1 LKVTTLKIV
10 KAKILFFGLL
20 LAIAFDLCGCATAK
34 DNQPFHNSTFAATLS
49 DDATD
54 AHIQLLHI
62 TANVDGSGKFV
73 FTAHKVHYEHLN
85 WSPPTNVTID
95 GEAWENLQKP
105 FPGWNKF
112 AKGLNLSRAW
122 IVEREGRDVIALES
136 TARGFNLY
144 LDDSPN
150 GSANYEVTIAIP
162 RKN

>member
-1 LKVTTLKIV
+1 MKM
-10 KAKILFFGLL
+10 KILFLGSL
-20 LAIAFDLCGCATAK
+20 LALAFNLCGCAAAEDIK
-34 DNQPFHNSTFAATLS
+34 PFHASAFTTTLS
-49 DDATD
+49 DEPAD
-54 AHIQLLHI
+54 AHVQLLHL

-73 FTAHKVHYEHLN
+73 FTGRKVHYEHLN
-85 WSPPTNVTID
+85 WSPPTNVAID

-122 IVEREGRDVIALES
+122 IVEREGRDVIVLES